1 MSWMEMSKANERGG
15 VRTETVDENH
25 GGQRIDNF
33 LSARLKGVP
42 RSLVYRLIRTGQVRI
57 NGKRCK
63 PASRL
68 SAGDLVRIPPARVS
82 ERGEAVISD
91 RILDTVKSRI
101 LHADAD
107 MLVVDKPSG
116 MAVHAG
122 SGLPWGAIDVLR
134 RLYPGEYL
142 ELAHR
147 LDRET
152 SGCLVLARNGKALQ
166 HISALFRD
174 GRVDKRYFC
183 LLDGTLAEELVE
195 IDAPLAR
202 VHTGQERQV
211 EVSPDGKP
219 AQTRFRLIEN
229 CQGASY
235 SEAELLTGR
244 THQIRV
250 HALHMGLP
258 LAGDRRY
265 APADSVKRWRQL
277 GLRRIFLHAH
287 SMVFENQA
295 GDVMTFNA
303 PLPEELYRVLAQL
316 R

>member
-1 MSWMEMSKANERGG
+1 MSKANERGG

-25 GGQRIDNF
+25 DGQRIDNF

-82 ERGEAVISD
+82 EQGEAVISD
-91 RILDTVKSRI
+91 RVLETVRTRI

-107 MLVVDKPSG
+107 LLVIDKPSG

-122 SGLPWGAIDVLR
+122 SGLPWGVIDVLR

-166 HISALFRD
+166 HVSTLFRD
-174 GRVDKRYFC
+174 GRVDKHYLC
-183 LLDGTLAEELVE
+183 LLDGTLGETQVE

-211 EVSPDGKP
+211 EVSADGKQ
-219 AQTRFRLIEN
+219 AKTRFRLLESYA
-229 CQGASY
+229 GASY
-235 SEAELLTGR
+235 VEAELLTGR

-258 LAGDRRY
+258 LAGDRKY
-265 APADSVKRWRQL
+265 APAESVKRWRGL

-287 SMVFENQA
+287 STRFEGPA
-295 GDVMTFNA
+295 GEALSFDA
-303 PLPEELYRVLAQL
+303 PLPEELRAVLDQL